1 MLTLNTPQ
9 WLNNF
14 NGPAIHRKN
23 PRIVAVDMSGEIE
36 LLFLGSG
43 DAFGSGGR
51 FQTCF
56 YLRGLRE
63 GLMIDCGASSLIA
76 MKRNGLNPSEIGWI
90 VLTHLHGDHF
100 GGLPFLILDGQFRR
114 RTLPLV
120 IAGPPGVAGRVQAA
134 MEVFFPGS
142 WGIARRF
149 ALDFIEL
156 AEAAPAKVG
165 LATVIPFA
173 VCHPSG
179 APSYAL
185 RIQYGEKVVAYSGD
199 TEWTENLVSVA
210 QGADLFLC
218 EAYSFE
224 KRIPYHLDYKTLA
237 GERNRLKCRRLIL
250 THLN

>member
-1 MLTLNTPQ
+1 MAGQ
-9 WLNNF
+9 
-14 NGPAIHRKN
+14 
-23 PRIVAVDMSGEIE
+23 IE
-36 LLFLGSG
+36 LLCLGSG
-43 DAFGSGGR
+43 DAFGGGGR

-63 GLMIDCGASSLIA
+63 GLMIDCGASCLIA
-76 MKRNGLNPSEIGWI
+76 MKRNGLGPSDIGWI

-120 IAGPPGVAGRVQAA
+120 IAGPPGVPGRVQAA

-142 WGIARRF
+142 WGMARRF
-149 ALDFIEL
+149 PLDFIEL
-156 AEAAPAKVG
+156 AEAVSAQVG
-165 LATVIPFA
+165 PATVMPFA
-173 VCHPSG
+173 VRHPSG

-199 TEWTENLVSVA
+199 TEWAENLVSVA
-210 QGADLFLC
+210 EGADLFLC

-237 GERNRLKCRRLIL
+237 RERNRLKCRRLIL
-250 THLN
+250 THMSEDLLQRLVDLDAEVAEDGQVVLL